1 MVALLLT
8 LVLSAAEPPERR
20 PVFVSFEAPAEGCP
34 DRTRYEGELR
44 FRTDRIVI
52 VAQPESTASVAVRI
66 AKKGKRFDG
75 SVLVTTNAGRAV
87 TKKVSGPKCESV
99 TAALSL
105 AAALVLDPEGTKLGV
120 LPVELPPAPPPAR
133 AEPPPVREPI
143 VEPTPTSTP
152 PVVEVVTVPVPAPT
166 VVEPP
171 ALTVSLLANAE
182 VSTTISGAVDPSAG
196 LMLELT
202 SRPFTA
208 QLVSVSRLAA
218 TVGTG
223 RTVSATA
230 GTVVYAFHANG
241 QLESGLG
248 RRFGIIR
255 PELLASLH
263 LTSVT
268 LRGQGADEV
277 YASTR
282 WLADVGPRAR
292 VSAFFGAWEASL
304 AAGVGASL
312 TREQYRIDPDGV
324 VFTVPPIAFS
334 AGLAVGRAL
343 P

>member
-1 MVALLLT
+1 MVELLLT
-8 LVLSAAEPPERR
+8 LVLSATEPPERR
-20 PVFVSFEAPAEGCP
+20 PVFVSFDAPSEGCP

-44 FRTDRIVI
+44 FRSDRIVI
-52 VAQPESTASVAVRI
+52 VAQPESTATAAVRI
-66 AKKGKRFDG
+66 TKKGKRFDG
-75 SVLVTTNAGRAV
+75 SVVVTTNAGRAV

-105 AAALVLDPEGTKLGV
+105 AAALVLDPEGAKLGV
-120 LPVELPPAPPPAR
+120 LPVELPPPPPPPV
-133 AEPPPVREPI
+133 AEPPPPPEREP
-143 VEPTPTSTP
+143 VLEPTPIPTP
-152 PVVEVVTVPVPAPT
+152 PVVEVDTVPVPT
-166 VVEPP
+166 VIEPP
-171 ALTVSLLANAE
+171 ALTVSLLGLGE

-208 QLVSVSRLAA
+208 GLVSVSRLSA
-218 TVGTG
+218 TLGTG

-241 QLESGLG
+241 LLESGLG

-263 LTSVT
+263 VTSVT

-324 VFTVPPIAFS
+324 VFTVPPVAFS

>member
-1 MVALLLT
+1 M
-8 LVLSAAEPPERR
+8 
-20 PVFVSFEAPAEGCP
+20 FVSFEAPPEGCP

-66 AKKGKRFDG
+66 TKKGKRFDG

-120 LPVELPPAPPPAR
+120 VPVELPPARPERIVERAPPPPEP
-133 AEPPPVREPI
+133 EPPPV
-143 VEPTPTSTP
+143 VKPTPP
-152 PVVEVVTVPVPAPT
+152 PAPVVEVVTAPVPT
-166 VVEPP
+166 VDEPP
-171 ALTVSLLANAE
+171 ALTVSLLGLGE
-182 VSTTISGAVDPSAG
+182 VSTTISGAIDPSAG

-202 SRPFTA
+202 SRPLTA
-208 QLVSVSRLAA
+208 QLVSVSRLSA

-223 RTVSATA
+223 RTVSAAA
-230 GTVVYAFHANG
+230 GTVVYACHANG
-241 QLESGLG
+241 LLESGLG
-248 RRFGIIR
+248 RRFGIFR

-263 LTSVT
+263 VTSVT

-277 YASTR
+277 FASTR

-292 VSAFFGAWEASL
+292 VSAFFGAWEGSL

-312 TREQYRIDPDGV
+312 TREQYRIEPDGI
-324 VFTVPPIAFS
+324 VFTVPPVAFS

>member
-1 MVALLLT
+1 MVELVLT
-8 LVLSAAEPPERR
+8 LVLFAAEPPQRR
-20 PVFVSFEAPAEGCP
+20 PVFVSFEAPSEGCP

-44 FRTDRIVI
+44 FRSDRIVI

-75 SVLVTTNAGRAV
+75 SVLVTTNTGRAV

-105 AAALVLDPEGTKLGV
+105 AAALVLDPEGAKLGV
-120 LPVELPPAPPPAR
+120 LPVELPPPPP
-133 AEPPPVREPI
+133 PPT
-143 VEPTPTSTP
+143 VEPTPPPAPEPVVEPTPIPTP
-152 PVVEVVTVPVPAPT
+152 PVVEVVTVPVPT

-171 ALTVSLLANAE
+171 ALTVSLLGLAE

-196 LMLELT
+196 LMLELS

-208 QLVSVSRLAA
+208 QLVSVSRLSA
-218 TVGTG
+218 TLGTG

-263 LTSVT
+263 VTSVT

-324 VFTVPPIAFS
+324 VFTVPAVAFS